1 MKAKKYEKKYD
12 KIREKKMGERKKI
25 DQSRKKTE
33 DVNSWHLWPVAM

>member
-1 MKAKKYEKKYD
+1 MYESQKVWGKKYD

-33 DVNSWHLWPVAM
+33 DVNSWPL